1 MLIEAEG
8 AAGTIRLM
16 EESGALMSGHFELAS
31 GLHSEKYIQCALL
44 LEDPV
49 RAEQVGRN
57 LATLL
62 AATIGEA
69 GSPVVVSPALGGVI
83 IGHEVARALGARH
96 IFVER
101 ADGKMS
107 LRRGFQISEGEK
119 AVVVEDVTTTG
130 GSIGEVIEVLTGKGA
145 EVIAVGLIVNR
156 AGDLPFDVPV
166 VHLVSAEIENHE
178 PARCPMCKD
187 GVPVVKP
194 GTMRTQ
200 MEAGK

>member
-1 MLIEAEG
+1 MLEEAHG
-8 AAGTIRLM
+8 AAGTIGLM

-62 AATIGEA
+62 AATIGDA

-83 IGHEVARALGARH
+83 IGHEVARALGTRH

-101 ADGKMS
+101 AGGKMS
-107 LRRGFQISEGEK
+107 LRRGFQISKGEK

-145 EVIAVGLIVNR
+145 EVVAVGLIVNR

-166 VHLVSAEIENHE
+166 VHLVSAQIENHE
-178 PARCPMCKD
+178 PAQCPMCKD
-187 GVPVVKP
+187 GVRVVKP
-194 GTMRTQ
+194 GTKRTQ